1 MLPLSALHEIDTV
14 LLVVVSGE
22 ILSSPARTA
31 PTLTDGWASN
41 HFSHLRRAKVETKLD
56 IYRNHARAIG
66 HPSLLWSL
74 VSVKTIVRIRCA
86 RVAFSQIRDELL

>member
-1 MLPLSALHEIDTV
+1 M
-14 LLVVVSGE
+14 
-22 ILSSPARTA
+22 
-31 PTLTDGWASN
+31 DGWASN

-74 VSVKTIVRIRCA
+74 VSVKTIVRVRCA
-86 RVAFSQIRDELL
+86 RVAFSQIRDELLVALNGLEPGHFLADPLVAFSLSVYFCILLSPL